1 MVRMR
6 KVKRLSE
13 SGFSKLI
20 NRKEKG
26 PIFNSSE
33 MNAFFADAKYT

>member
-1 MVRMR
+1 MKLR

-20 NRKEKG
+20 ARKKKG
-26 PIFNSSE
+26 SIFNYS
-33 MNAFFADAKYT
+33 DRYL